1 MGIRRY
7 DLSECQL
14 YVSKQYSG
22 VFQCII
28 LTKIGE
34 FIASAQLSHV
44 GEHIYVPDGVVARRG
59 FGYSLHRMLVDVA
72 TYFGGALAVVRDGD
86 ARGNAL
92 NVWNVFLNDPE
103 LYAIDISKTPCGL
116 YEWTNSIDDPSLF
129 HAYKSKK
136 NKQYIEWSK
145 ITFANHIDTTMAKH
159 LQEAYSFFDRAYS
172 NDCNGWIDEEHPL
185 ETKINYNNIKQDIH
199 A

>member
-1 MGIRRY
+1 MRTLKVAIMGIRRY

-72 TYFGGALAVVRDGD
+72 TYFGGALAVVRDGK

-92 NVWNVFLNDPE
+92 NVWNVFFNDPE
-103 LYAIDISKTPCGL
+103 LYAVDISKTPCRL
-116 YEWTNSIDDPSLF
+116 YETTNSVDKPSLF

-136 NKQYIEWSK
+136 EQ
-145 ITFANHIDTTMAKH
+145 AV
-159 LQEAYSFFDRAYS
+159 
-172 NDCNGWIDEEHPL
+172 C
-185 ETKINYNNIKQDIH
+185 
-199 A
+199 